1 MNKDYVEIKAKYDF
15 KLLKSL
21 KEYQEWTK
29 VERLLGVCLTG
40 VDVEKLKRK
49 CRFNEII

>member
-40 VDVEKLKRK
+40 VDVR
-49 CRFNEII
+49 EIETKMPIQ